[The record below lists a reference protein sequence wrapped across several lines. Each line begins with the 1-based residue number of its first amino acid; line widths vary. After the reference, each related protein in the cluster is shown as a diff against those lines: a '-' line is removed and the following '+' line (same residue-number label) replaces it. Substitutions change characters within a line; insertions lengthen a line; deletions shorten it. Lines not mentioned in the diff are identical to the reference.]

1 MKDADYTIF
10 DFDGTIDD
18 TLELGLEVFNRIAP
32 EYNLLPAGQ
41 EERELFR
48 TLKPRDLLK
57 NFGISKLKLLTLTLR
72 IRREMDLHVP
82 EMKLFGGMGTALN
95 EIRNSGFRIGI
106 ITSNSAVNIR
116 AFLEVNQMGH
126 IIDFIYSGRSLFGK
140 DKIIRKMLLQEQIEP
155 GRVIYAGDEIRDIEA
170 YRAAG
175 IPVIAVSWGLNRRE
189 LLASHS
195 PDQIEDTPAD
205 LPSYVSKVRRIMQ
218 EKRI

>member
-10 DFDGTIDD
+10 DFDGTIAD
-18 TLELGLEVFNRIAP
+18 TLELGLEVYNRIAP
-32 EYNLLPAGQ
+32 EYNFLPAGQ
-41 EERELFR
+41 AERELFR
-48 TLKPRDLLK
+48 TMKPQDLLK
-57 NFGISKLKLLTLTLR
+57 NYGISKLRLLTLTLR
-72 IRREMDLHVP
+72 IRKEMGLHVP
-82 EMKLFGGMGTALN
+82 EMKLFGGMGSALN
-95 EIRNSGFRIGI
+95 EIRKSGFRIGI
-106 ITSNSAVNIR
+106 LTSNSVENVR

-140 DKIIRKMLLQEQIEP
+140 EKIMRKMLMREQIEP

-170 YRAAG
+170 CRAAG

-195 PDQIEDTPAD
+195 PDQIADTPAD
-205 LPSYVSKVRRIMQ
+205 LPSCVSKVRRIMQ